1 VVIVPWTHL
10 FCLCSNNNDDDN
22 NNNTVYVNVLVRNWC
37 YQLIAILS
45 GQTVPSPSR
54 LTLFGNRIFWS
65 DGTKQGIMSINKYQ
79 GHNSIQVVYR
89 KREVREPKGV
99 KAVHGL
105 IQLYGNTHVAIL
117 SHKLSHYL

>member
-1 VVIVPWTHL
+1 MGPLAATVPQTWS
-10 FCLCSNNNDDDN
+10 FAFAIIIR
-22 NNNTVYVNVLVRNWC
+22 YVNIQVRNQC
-37 YQLIAILS
+37 YQFIAIIS

-54 LTLFGNRIFWS
+54 LTLFENHIFWS

-105 IQLYGNTHVAIL
+105 IQLYGNKHVAIL
-117 SHKLSHYL
+117 SRT